1 MDQVPSKFVQ
11 TQKFQ
16 LLVWFREIGDIFF
29 IWTNGENSLKAFMM
43 EFNNFN
49 RNIKFTY
56 EFSEVL
62 IS

>member
-11 TQKFQ
+11 TQKFE

-49 RNIKFTY
+49 RNIKIIY
-56 EFSEVL
+56 EFSEVS